1 MFRKIVTVLLCIFM
15 VGASVIPQKNT
26 PVHAIDN
33 VIDESATK
41 DDSVDYVTTTDPD
54 FNISD
59 IDLEYEDI
67 SARTIDSKTFRR
79 VDGTYVLAVYDSIV
93 HYDKNGVLV
102 DIDNSLVFDE
112 NTNDYE
118 NKENKYKIKLPK
130 EIDDNKKFKLSLDEY
145 EINWTI
151 SDIEKTE
158 ISYSENNKESTSIKE
173 LTSINQTV
181 TYNNIQEDVNL
192 QYILG
197 GNNVKENIVLE
208 KYIEDYSMSFTYSLK
223 NLELIKDSSGWFV
236 FINGEGE
243 VVFTMNSFFMFDSA
257 GMDSE
262 NVLVSVELIKG
273 GEYLVTITPN
283 DDFLQ
288 KAKYPVTIDPT
299 VTYHGDSN
307 LITDKY
313 VWFSNSSDNGY
324 LKVGYYS
331 GVGYHYRS
339 YLQFDLTQIPSDV
352 KIDYAHLQL
361 KTYTNGN
368 KCINDCTVVAKE
380 VKSSVSYSSITGEG
394 MNVTN
399 TREIDYVNIPYSD
412 GDSGSYTFDMTYNL
426 EKWIENGDTSRI
438 IELSR
443 LDETDPGYMWFFS
456 DNYNDTVGPTLE
468 IGYVSAQ
475 GIKDFWTYASQDVGI
490 VGTGY
495 VSDYTGY
502 LTFMRND
509 IKFETDKQS
518 LGVSFAFS
526 NAEKDN
532 NIGYGDGWN
541 VNYNLKLIY
550 DSLPNQYYT
559 IDHTGNKT
567 YYYYTTFDDRVTQVS
582 GHEYTC
588 YVSEDGSGKILVLD
602 YNLYSHTMYYYI
614 LDKQENKYE
623 FSNTN
628 FYLKKISYS
637 DTLLYTIIQRDT
649 SNPQLIEYIKDS
661 SENYLRFNYDAYDR
675 LTSILLRTEAIE
687 DLDPNQSLGYYL
699 EKVDFAYLS
708 NDKLMFVY
716 YSTDYD
722 QDHDVAVDDYVIY
735 QYDSY
740 GRLNRGYIS
749 EGEEIKYEYYS
760 SSVDKVSKIE
770 SFYDSTKFSEVDY
783 EYTFRE
789 TIIYDHTDNFVIYK
803 FDDYGQTT
811 NIIDKNTNTVYY
823 QYVDIFNDEA
833 EDIYLN
839 YFMNHELVYESV
851 PQKLT
856 YNPVENYSF
865 EIGNFTGWTITPDLT
880 TLKSTTEYV
889 GNYSLRLYDIYDY
902 GGYAYQDIVLNE
914 GVYTFRASI
923 YNTSGSDTGAYIQ
936 ALGVSSEE
944 VESGSGWQNV
954 SVPIYIHE
962 DNTPVRL
969 YLYNQ
974 TGSYVRYDNVS
985 IVDGINDTRVNIVEN
1000 SSFENNGTTGWV
1012 ISDPSNTTYYSIND
1026 GNNDINDTF
1035 EWILSEHAVGIEGSP
1050 TETRSISTTIEKNY
1064 FDQIGNGGIFYVG
1077 AWTNTYSSPFTGNTN
1092 FDEDKIFRIKVEFI
1106 DTSGYVINSTDTQY
1120 VYFDQSI
1127 LSWQYVY
1134 GEINVPGYTYSS
1146 ARISF
1151 EYQGLGEVIFD
1162 GISVFFEASNKTYK
1176 YDDLDRLTRIIWYDG
1191 KEYNFLYASDEDYY
1205 PYQAKDEN
1213 NNIVMELDSDGS
1225 KLEYVEKNN
1234 IKSTPTYNNYGQVT
1248 SMEISG
1254 YGSYYEM
1261 TQGYETTYFTTSTT
1275 YMWNSQYLATTTD
1288 EFGNATEYQT
1298 EELTGLLEH
1307 IENAKNVKTQYEY
1320 YDNGM
1325 LYQVYIG
1332 ESPSGAPY
1340 VKYIYDDQN
1349 RLVEIE
1355 LDEDYSY
1362 FIHYDDAGRM
1372 DQVKVNDQALMSYSY
1387 MENEVNLIKVYDF
1400 GNNNIYE
1407 SSGVIYTNSNYAT
1420 ITYNDE
1426 TIEIQTN
1433 YSNVDPN
1440 FGGFIEVDPNTTYT
1454 VSADILSITGSA
1466 MFNIFEYS
1474 GNPSSSTYIGVQKSS
1489 YISSSGELKKEFTT
1503 SSTTQYVII
1512 ALYSASTYTLEF
1524 RDLLLDENDGI
1535 ETGILSSQIYGNGDE
1550 ISFVYNED
1558 GQVEYIRFTN
1568 SLDTEV
1574 TRFHYLYDSY
1584 GRVSV
1589 YEDLVNGTSESYEY
1603 DMQGRLA
1610 KVKYSNDDEIIYGY
1624 DSQGNLSSIEYNFG
1638 TITSNSYYNFESGA
1652 EQDFYDFTSYNNGNN
1667 TIKKDYIY
1675 DDYSLRNLEEIQFF
1689 LNSNST
1695 SYFDLEF
1702 DYVTNTTRIDE
1713 IAYNFT
1719 YSGYT
1724 DLSYKYYYDS
1734 LGNITKEEYRE
1745 SSTLKVKKEYVY
1757 DDYNQLIKESS
1768 RDYQYITASS
1778 YENTNYSKYY
1788 YYDVNGNIIDIR
1800 EYGYGISDTISPII
1814 PSFYQN
1820 STGYYDLWMYYNTSN
1835 DYQDIYELEVGESP
1849 TLTFTYFDI
1858 NNLQFVSGMTT
1869 TMTYSNLNVNQE
1881 GYYYQRYTASYGIF
1895 YEIQFKIV
1903 YKVGNPVGDFRSAEK
1918 HISYTYDN
1926 DWLDQLESYSVL
1938 DSGVT
1943 KTSNI
1948 SYDNQGNP
1956 TQITNFNYMGTK
1968 YNFASLHWDG
1978 RELVNITVYN
1988 SSLAVVAEIDY
1999 TYNDEGI
2006 RIKKVVQDSLG
2017 TTTYDYKLSGSTL
2030 VAEIVDNG
2038 YDDASEQRNLDYKIL
2053 YNYDYDGSIIGF
2065 SLYSSGYTIDYIYI
2079 MNQFGDVT
2087 HIITTSGTVVVEYKY
2102 DAYGN
2107 IVEIIGNSQIASA
2120 NSFRYRSYK
2129 YDNETGLF
2137 YLNSRYYN
2145 PEFGRF
2151 INSDKFI
2158 DQSGNIVF
2166 ANMYSYCNNNPI
2178 MYLDYSGNN
2187 PAAIFL
2193 AIPGWGWVV
2202 FAVITIIVVAIV
2214 LTDVEESVATTIDN
2228 INQKY
2233 NENMQQLVLAMELAV
2248 AQTIVKSKTKTKN
2261 PSFIYRRESGNYT
2274 NLTPRPTDSIT
2285 GLSYMTKPPLSG
2297 SYTVTSMNA
2306 VNATGVLVA
2315 VKNGVEHVGVF
2326 AADNTQWQLW
2336 MASRTTALTAPHPYM
2351 ILLSSISVRVG

>member
-1 MFRKIVTVLLCIFM
+1 MFRKIITVLLCLFM
-15 VGASVIPQKNT
+15 VAGSVIPQNNQ
-26 PVHAIDN
+26 VVYAFDN
-33 VIDESATK
+33 ILDETETNNEL
-41 DDSVDYVTTTDPD
+41 VNYVTTSDSD
-54 FNISD
+54 FSISN

-79 VDGTYVLAVYDSIV
+79 VDGTYVLAVYNSIV
-93 HYDKNGVLV
+93 HYDKDGEWV
-102 DIDNSLVFDE
+102 DIDNTLVYDE
-112 NTNDYE
+112 NTSEYE
-118 NKENKYKIKLPK
+118 NKDNKYKIKLPK
-130 EIDDNKKFKLSLDEY
+130 EIDDNKKFKLSMDQY
-145 EINWTI
+145 EISWTI
-151 SDIEKTE
+151 SDIEKSE
-158 ISYSENNKESTSIKE
+158 ISYSDSGKTSSSIKD
-173 LTSINQTV
+173 LTLINQGV
-181 TYNNIQEDVNL
+181 NYNNIQDNVNL
-192 QYILG
+192 EYILS
-197 GNNVKENIVLE
+197 GNNIKENIVLE
-208 KYIEDYSMSFTYSLK
+208 KYIEDYSISFTYSLK
-223 NLELIKDSSGWFV
+223 NLELIKDNNGLFV
-236 FINGEGE
+236 FVNTEGD
-243 VVFTMNSFFMFDSA
+243 VVFTMNSFFMYDSE

-262 NVLVSVELIKG
+262 DILVTVEQTKV
-273 GEYLVTITPN
+273 GEYTVTITPN
-283 DDFLQ
+283 NEFLQ
-288 KAKYPVTIDPT
+288 NANYPVTIDPT

-307 LITDKY
+307 IITDKY
-313 VWFSNSSDNGY
+313 VWFSNASDNGY

-339 YLQFDLTQIPSDV
+339 YLQFDLSQIPSGV

-361 KTYTNGN
+361 NTYTNGN
-368 KCINDCTVVAKE
+368 KCTNDCTIVAKE
-380 VKSSVSYSSITGEG
+380 VESSVAYSSITAEG
-394 MNVTN
+394 MDITN
-399 TREIDYVNIPYSD
+399 SREIDYVNILYSD

-438 IELSR
+438 IELRR

-468 IGYVSAQ
+468 IGYVNAQ

-509 IKFETDKQS
+509 INFETDKQS
-518 LGVSFAFS
+518 LGVSFAFN
-526 NAEKDN
+526 NAENDN

-541 VNYNLKLIY
+541 VNYNLKLVY
-550 DSLPNQYYT
+550 DSLPEQYYT

-602 YNLYSHTMYYYI
+602 YNTYSHTMYYYI

-649 SNPQLIEYIKDS
+649 TNPQLIEYVKDS
-661 SENYLRFNYDAYDR
+661 SENYLRFNYDSYDR

-687 DLDPNQSLGYYL
+687 DLDPDQSLGYFL
-699 EKVDFAYLS
+699 EKVEFSYVS
-708 NDKLMFVY
+708 GDKLMFVY
-716 YSTDYD
+716 YSSDYD
-722 QDHDVAVDDYVIY
+722 QDHDVAVDDYIIY

-740 GRLNRGYIS
+740 DRLVRGYTS
-749 EGEEIKYEYYS
+749 GGEEIKYEYYS

-770 SFYDSTKFSEVDY
+770 SFYDSTQFSEIDY
-783 EYTFRE
+783 EYKFRE
-789 TIIYDHTDNFVIYK
+789 TIIYDQTDNFVIYK

-811 NIIDKNTNTVYY
+811 NIIDKNTNTIYY
-823 QYVDIFNDEA
+823 QYVDIFNDESP
-833 EDIYLN
+833 DIYLN
-839 YFMNHELVYESV
+839 YFINHELVYESV

-865 EIGNFTGWTITPDLT
+865 EIGSLTGWSITPDLT

-954 SVPIYIHE
+954 SIPIYIRE
-962 DNTPVRL
+962 DNTEVRL

-985 IVDGINDTRVNIVEN
+985 VVDGINDTRVNIVEN

-1012 ISDPSNTTYYSIND
+1012 ISDPSYTTYYSIND

-1035 EWILSEHAVGIEGSP
+1035 EWILSEHAVGIKGSP
-1050 TETRSISTTIEKNY
+1050 TDTRSISTTIEKNY
-1064 FDQIGNGGIFYVG
+1064 FDQIGNGGVFYVG
-1077 AWTNTYSSPFTGNTN
+1077 AWANTYSSPFTGNTN
-1092 FDEDKIFRIKVEFI
+1092 FNEDKIFRIKIEFI
-1106 DTSGYVINSTDTQY
+1106 DSYGNVINSANTQY
-1120 VYFDQSI
+1120 VDFDQSI

-1134 GEINVPGYTYSS
+1134 GEVDVPSYTYTS

-1162 GISVFFEASNKTYK
+1162 GVSVFFEASNKAYE
-1176 YDDLDRLTRIIWYDG
+1176 YDDLDRLIRITWDDG

-1205 PYQAKDEN
+1205 PYQAIDEN

-1225 KLEYVEKNN
+1225 ELEYVEKNN

-1248 SMEISG
+1248 GMAISG

-1275 YMWNSQYLATTTD
+1275 YMWNSQYLATSKD
-1288 EFGNATEYQT
+1288 EFGNTTEYQT
-1298 EELTGLLEH
+1298 EELTGLLEY
-1307 IENAKNVKTQYEY
+1307 IENARGVKTQYEY
-1320 YDNGM
+1320 YDNGL
-1325 LYQVYIG
+1325 LYRVYVG
-1332 ESPSGAPY
+1332 ESLSGAPY
-1340 VKYIYDDQN
+1340 VKYVYDDQN
-1349 RLVEIE
+1349 RLIEIE
-1355 LDEDYSY
+1355 LDEDFSY

-1372 DQVKVNDQALMSYSY
+1372 DQVKVNTQLLMSYSY
-1387 MENEVNLIKVYDF
+1387 MENEVNLINVYDF

-1407 SSGVIYTNSNYAT
+1407 SSGVIYTSSGYST
-1420 ITYNDE
+1420 VTYNDE
-1426 TIEIQTN
+1426 TVELQANQI
-1433 YSNVDPN
+1433 NVDPN
-1440 FGGFIEVDPNTTYT
+1440 FGGFIEVEGSTTYT

-1474 GNPSSSTYIGVQKSS
+1474 GDPSTSTYIGVQKSS
-1489 YISSSGELKKEFTT
+1489 YISNPGELTKEFTT
-1503 SSTTQYVII
+1503 NSNTQYVII
-1512 ALYSASTYTLEF
+1512 AFYSSSTYTLEF
-1524 RDLLLDENDGI
+1524 RDLLLDENDDM
-1535 ETGILSSQIYGNGDE
+1535 ETGILSSQTYGNGDK
-1550 ISFVYNED
+1550 ISFIYNED
-1558 GQVEYIRFTN
+1558 GQVEYIRFTD
-1568 SLDTEV
+1568 SIGTEV

-1610 KVKYSNDDEIIYGY
+1610 KVKFSNDDEIVYGY
-1624 DSQGNLSSIEYNFG
+1624 DDQGNLSNIEYNFG
-1638 TITSNSYYNFESGA
+1638 TITSNTYYNFETGA

-1675 DDYSLRNLEEIQFF
+1675 DDYSLRNLEEIQYF

-1713 IAYNFT
+1713 ITYNFT

-1724 DLSYKYYYDS
+1724 DISYKYYYDS
-1734 LGNITKEEYRE
+1734 LGNITKEEYKE
-1745 SSTLKVKKEYVY
+1745 NGSIQVKKEYVY

-1768 RDYQYITASS
+1768 RDYQYTTASS

-1788 YYDVNGNIIDIR
+1788 YYDLNGNIIDIR
-1800 EYGYGISDTISPII
+1800 EYGYGISDTVSPTI

-1849 TLTFTYFDI
+1849 SLTFSYFDI
-1858 NNLQFVSGMTT
+1858 DNLTFVSGMTT

-1881 GYYYQRYTASYGIF
+1881 GYYYRRYTASYGIF
-1895 YEIQFKIV
+1895 YEIEFKIV
-1903 YKVGNPVGDFRSAEK
+1903 FKVGDPVGDFRSAEK
-1918 HISYTYDN
+1918 HVSHTYDD
-1926 DWLDQLESYSVL
+1926 DWLDQLESYSVF

-1956 TQITNFNYMGTK
+1956 TQITNFNYMGIK
-1968 YNFASLHWDG
+1968 YNYATLHWDG

-2006 RIKKVVQDSLG
+2006 RIKKVVDDSLG
-2017 TTTYDYKLSGSTL
+2017 TTTYDYKLSGSSL

-2038 YDDASEQRNLDYKIL
+2038 YNASTGQRTLDYKIM
-2053 YNYDYDGSIIGF
+2053 YNYDYDGTLIGF
-2065 SLYSSGYTIDYIYI
+2065 TLYSQGYTFDYIYV
-2079 MNQFGDVT
+2079 MNQLGDIT
-2087 HIITTSGTVVVEYKY
+2087 HIITTSGTVAVEYKY

-2107 IVEIIGNSQIASA
+2107 VVEVIGDANIANA

-2129 YDNETGLF
+2129 YDIETDLF

-2145 PEFGRF
+2145 PEIGRF
-2151 INSDKFI
+2151 INADGLI
-2158 DQSGNIVF
+2158 GQTGNVKSTNMF
-2166 ANMYSYCNNNPI
+2166 AYCTNNPI
-2178 MYLDYSGNN
+2178 AYTDPTGYFTGVEE
-2187 PAAIFL
+2187 FVGL
-2193 AIPGWGWVV
+2193 ALLLVAYV
-2202 FAVITIIVVAIV
+2202 VVAIGV
-2214 LTDVEESVATTIDN
+2214 YVGLVETGVMDDFNNFLDGIITDLKDLVQSAARVISETVNGVITTVKANIRNRIYEYHHIVPQTAALCLGARDILVNKVDIPIDSMENIIILEYGTHRHLHTAAYYMHVESVITAAYIEGQSFFMN
-2228 INQKY
+2228 KLRV
-2233 NENMQQLVLAMELAV
+2233 EAALAELRLE
-2248 AQTIVKSKTKTKN
+2248 I
-2261 PSFIYRRESGNYT
+2261 RM
-2274 NLTPRPTDSIT
+2274 
-2285 GLSYMTKPPLSG
+2285 GL
-2297 SYTVTSMNA
+2297 
-2306 VNATGVLVA
+2306 
-2315 VKNGVEHVGVF
+2315 
-2326 AADNTQWQLW
+2326 W
-2336 MASRTTALTAPHPYM
+2336 
-2351 ILLSSISVRVG
+2351 